1 MGIFRAENIL
11 SVFHPKKKCQVISY
25 YVSRGFRFSLPMVMP
40 GFFPY
45 IKLPPTLHISITFTI
60 QCRKARHVVPMRNKG
75 APPPPKK
82 KLYNS
87 SQRLRE
93 SQLLSRAAIPAVWT
107 LSFPLSFPKYF
118 NLFFK
123 ISVVF
128 FTSGNNFCLLKVS
141 LEKAR
146 RLQVF

>member
-11 SVFHPKKKCQVISY
+11 SAHHPPPQKKSVTSFHTISS
-25 YVSRGFRFSLPMVMP
+25 VGLGSAFKWLWQGFSLHQVTSKFPHFHNFHSSTLQSAPRCTNEKQRAKNKIVQ
-40 GFFPY
+40 FFTTSWGVPA
-45 IKLPPTLHISITFTI
+45 SFTH
-60 QCRKARHVVPMRNKG
+60 CH
-75 APPPPKK
+75 
-82 KLYNS
+82 S
-87 SQRLRE
+87 SCTNIRFL
-93 SQLLSRAAIPAVWT
+93 
-107 LSFPLSFPKYF
+107 LSFPNPF

-141 LEKAR
+141 LEEAR